1 MRQGYKIRSLKLCTF
16 CSDIEVPI
24 CTETLYIFHMKY
36 GPWLVHYNIQTF
48 TFTSHNSTRWGCE
61 TDPNSMAA
69 SESDSS
75 DEWELIH
82 FITIF
87 GGYF

>member
-1 MRQGYKIRSLKLCTF
+1 
-16 CSDIEVPI
+16 
-24 CTETLYIFHMKY
+24 MKY
-36 GPWLVHYNIQTF
+36 GPWLVHYNIQ

-61 TDPNSMAA
+61 TDPNSVAE

-82 FITIF
+82 FLTVFLIKIQFQYQGNTQSQN
-87 GGYF
+87 